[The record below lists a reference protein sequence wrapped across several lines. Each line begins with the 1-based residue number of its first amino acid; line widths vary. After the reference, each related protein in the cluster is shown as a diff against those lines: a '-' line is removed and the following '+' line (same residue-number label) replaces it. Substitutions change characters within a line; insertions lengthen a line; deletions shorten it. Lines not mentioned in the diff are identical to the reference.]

1 MHVLVHVALKPLNPE
16 GVVDNDIEKVA
27 KFRRSA
33 SAKRR
38 GQNAARDLH
47 GWAHRSKTA
56 LPVPI
61 TTTDIPVLQKRRNK
75 TGARKVIQSV
85 VSFPVLRL
93 SNWFLTLMSMFP
105 KFFLGGFDISE
116 TDEYESMFAE
126 FWRNYATCHPSHP
139 VYEKSEEDQKRCIPI
154 ALHGDEGRS
163 LAKVPLLVI
172 SYQVLIPY
180 TGPNDLSL
188 ARYPRCKMI
197 PSCIHVPIY

>member
-1 MHVLVHVALKPLNPE
+1 
-16 GVVDNDIEKVA
+16 
-27 KFRRSA
+27 
-33 SAKRR
+33 
-38 GQNAARDLH
+38 
-47 GWAHRSKTA
+47 
-56 LPVPI
+56 
-61 TTTDIPVLQKRRNK
+61 
-75 TGARKVIQSV
+75 
-85 VSFPVLRL
+85 
-93 SNWFLTLMSMFP
+93 MFP

-188 ARYPRCKMI
+188 AQYPRCKMI
-197 PSCIHVPIY
+197 PSCIHVPVINEEFQGWWVGQVRHSFTTRLLYSLIPSTWYAKNDASVDGLLKDLSTDMTDIFQHGITIQVFWHQFNS